1 MGSVRT
7 CNLELDDSDNLK
19 NAQYPN
25 YVDKFFSSLSAGLLM
40 SFGVTGSTS
49 MQSKVYWLHCSEAR
63 LKVWLRN
70 KEQWSVSWYSLINKT
85 INVWEIIEKVQI

>member
-1 MGSVRT
+1 MTPFCFVLFFFSGFLFVLVSSFVGFFFLHCCMGSVRT

-63 LKVWLRN
+63 LKV
-70 KEQWSVSWYSLINKT
+70 
-85 INVWEIIEKVQI
+85 